1 VSLVVDASVVFKWV
15 VGEAGSDRA
24 IALRDE
30 GDLIAPSQLVSEV
43 GNALWKAVRR
53 REVAASDAI
62 PALCSVLRAF
72 DGLVPNEQLHE
83 RALALAVELNHPIYD
98 CFYLAL
104 AERERVAL
112 VSADE
117 RLLRVAKRVKGIEGR
132 AL

>member
-1 VSLVVDASVVFKWV
+1 VSLVVDASVAFKWV
-15 VGEAGSDRA
+15 VGEPGSERA
-24 IALRDE
+24 IALRNE
-30 GDLIAPSQLVSEV
+30 SSLIAPAQLISEV

-53 REVAASDAI
+53 REVAASDAV
-62 PALCSVLRAF
+62 PALRSILRVF

-83 RALALAVELNHPIYD
+83 RALKLAVDLNHPIYG

-104 AERERVAL
+104 AERERAAL

-117 RLLRVAKRVKGIEGR
+117 RLLRAAKKVKGIEVR